1 MKKNWILTSALLC
14 AVGTAQAHQI
24 WLEESAQG
32 SAVVRFGEFGDNLR
46 EASPGLLDKFG
57 KPVATLVSAK
67 GDKSAGGRKEAD
79 GFVLPF
85 KAQKGESIVVEDAQY
100 PLYTWGEGDKQ
111 TRSWFYPAARQITDF
126 SAQKPRLPLDL
137 VPTGTPGELQL
148 TYKDKPLPR
157 TKVTLTVQSGWMK
170 QAQTDEQGRVTFDM
184 PWAGTYVAE
193 ASHEDKTGGE
203 RKGPDGAGKYDI
215 VYYVTT
221 LTYDKPDG
229 IEPVPAGPAA
239 SPNQ

>member
-1 MKKNWILTSALLC
+1 MKKNWMLVPAMLC
-14 AVGTAQAHQI
+14 ALGTAQAHQV
-24 WLEESAQG
+24 WLENSAQG
-32 SAVVRFGEFGDNLR
+32 NAIVRFGEFGENLR

-67 GDKSAGGRKEAD
+67 GEQSAEGRKEAD
-79 GFVLPF
+79 GFALPF
-85 KAQKGESIVVEDAQY
+85 KAQNGESIVAEDAQY
-100 PLYTWGEGDKQ
+100 PLYSWGEAGKQ

-126 SAQKPRLPLDL
+126 AAQQPKLPLDL
-137 VPTGTPGELQL
+137 VPTGTPGELRL
-148 TYKDKPLPR
+148 VYKDKPLPKA
-157 TKVTLTVQSGWMK
+157 KVTLTVQSGWTK
-170 QAQTDEQGRVTFDM
+170 EAHTDEQGKVTFDM

-193 ASHEDKTGGE
+193 VSHDDKSGGE
-203 RKGPDGAGKYDI
+203 RQGEKYDV

-239 SPNQ
+239 APGK

>member
-1 MKKNWILTSALLC
+1 MKKKWMLAPALLC
-14 AVGTAQAHQI
+14 VLGTAQAHQI
-24 WLEESAQG
+24 WLEESSQG

-57 KPVATLVSAK
+57 KPVATLVSAN
-67 GDKSAGGRKEAD
+67 GDKSADGTKQAD
-79 GFVLPF
+79 GFALPF
-85 KAQKGESIVVEDAQY
+85 KARNGESIVAEDAQY
-100 PLYTWGEGDKQ
+100 PLYSWGEGDKQ

-148 TYKDKPLPR
+148 TYKEKPLPK

-170 QAQTDEQGRVTFDM
+170 EAETDEQGKVSFDM
-184 PWAGTYVAE
+184 PWAGAYVAE
-193 ASHEDKTGGE
+193 VSHDDKAGGE
-203 RKGPDGAGKYDI
+203 RKGEKYDV

-229 IEPVPAGPAA
+229 IEPVPAGPA
-239 SPNQ
+239 STPNK

>member
-1 MKKNWILTSALLC
+1 MKKNWMLAPALLC
-14 AVGTAQAHQI
+14 VLGTAQAHQI
-24 WLEESAQG
+24 WLEESSQG

-57 KPVATLVSAK
+57 KPVATLVSVN
-67 GDKSAGGRKEAD
+67 GEKSADGTKQAD
-79 GFVLPF
+79 GFALPF
-85 KAQKGESIVVEDAQY
+85 TAKDGESIIAEDAQY
-100 PLYTWGEGDKQ
+100 PLYSWREGDKQ

-148 TYKDKPLPR
+148 TYKEKPLPK

-170 QAQTDEQGRVTFDM
+170 QAETDEQGKVSFDM
-184 PWAGTYVAE
+184 PWAGAYVAE
-193 ASHEDKTGGE
+193 VSHDDRSGGE
-203 RKGPDGAGKYDI
+203 RKGEKYDV

-229 IEPVPAGPAA
+229 IEPVPAGPA
-239 SPNQ
+239 STPNK

>member
-1 MKKNWILTSALLC
+1 MKKNWMLVPALLC
-14 AVGTAQAHQI
+14 ALGTAQAHQI
-24 WLEESAQG
+24 WLEASSQG
-32 SAVVRFGEFGDNLR
+32 NAIVRFGEFSDNLR

-57 KPVATLVSAK
+57 KPVATLVSAN
-67 GDKSAGGRKEAD
+67 GDKSADGTKQTD
-79 GFVLPF
+79 GFALPF
-85 KAQKGESIVVEDAQY
+85 KARNGESIVAEDAQY
-100 PLYTWGEGDKQ
+100 PLYSWGEGDKQ

-148 TYKDKPLPR
+148 TYKEKPLPK

-170 QAQTDEQGRVTFDM
+170 QAETDEQGKVNFDM

-193 ASHEDKTGGE
+193 VSHDDKAGGE
-203 RKGPDGAGKYDI
+203 RQGEKYDV

-229 IEPVPAGPAA
+229 IQPVPAGPASA
-239 SPNQ
+239 PNK